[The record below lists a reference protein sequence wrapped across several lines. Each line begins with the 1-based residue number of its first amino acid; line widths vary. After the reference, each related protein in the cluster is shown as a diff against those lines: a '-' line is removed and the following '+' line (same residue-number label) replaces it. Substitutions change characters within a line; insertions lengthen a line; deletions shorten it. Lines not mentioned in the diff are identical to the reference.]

1 MKSHNFAVKY
11 SRMKRTYLL
20 VGALTLVSVFLFA
33 FVLNRTPAKGEFLE
47 KHAELVIRKVGH
59 QLLLHAG
66 DSSSRILPV
75 KQISDGTFQMEF
87 QSEFSFKPDT
97 LIKIV
102 RQNLSANDLPLNY
115 LVSVLDC
122 TTKEVVYG
130 FEINPS
136 KNNVISCQGRTQPK
150 GCYSIQIA
158 FVDFMPD
165 NTPNPILYPY
175 GSGLVFIS
183 LIAFIG
189 YGFLKK
195 EKRKTPPVDMK
206 NSIKLGSFLL
216 FTDQRLLTNNTERIE
231 LSDKEARLL
240 EIFAS
245 QPNQLI
251 ERDRLLKEVWEDD
264 GIFTA
269 RSLDMFVSK
278 LRKKLKNDPSIQIT
292 NVYGKGYKLE
302 IVE

>member
-1 MKSHNFAVKY
+1 
-11 SRMKRTYLL
+11 MKRTYLI
-20 VGALTLVSVFLFA
+20 VGTLALASVFLFA
-33 FVLNRTPAKGEFLE
+33 FVLNRPKAQNNFLE
-47 KHAELVIRKVGH
+47 KHASLVIRNVGH

-66 DSSSRILPV
+66 DSSSRILPI
-75 KQISDGTFQMEF
+75 KKISDGTFQMEF
-87 QSEFSFKPDT
+87 QSEFSFTPDT

-102 RQNLSANDLPLNY
+102 RQNLSVNNLPINY
-115 LVSVLDC
+115 LVTVLDC
-122 TTKEVVYG
+122 ATKEVVYG
-130 FEINPS
+130 FEINPA
-136 KNNVISCQGRTQPK
+136 KNSILSCQGRTQPK

-195 EKRKTPPVDMK
+195 EKRKTPPVDIK
-206 NSIKLGSFLL
+206 NAIKLGSFLL

-231 LSDKEARLL
+231 LSDKETRLL
-240 EIFAS
+240 EIFAT
-245 QPNQLI
+245 QQNQLI

-264 GIFTA
+264 GVFTA

-278 LRKKLKNDPSIQIT
+278 LRKKLRKDPSLQIT

-302 IVE
+302 VVAL